1 MVKQSCSSFHLSP
14 NTKEGGDIMKNFLPL
29 IEQAKKGDEQA
40 MELLLKDFK
49 PLLIKEASR
58 QGYLDED
65 CFQNLTETFIK
76 IVRNFDPEKY
86 LG

>member
-1 MVKQSCSSFHLSP
+1 
-14 NTKEGGDIMKNFLPL
+14 MKNFLPL

-40 MELLLKDFK
+40 MELLLKDSK

>member
-1 MVKQSCSSFHLSP
+1 
-14 NTKEGGDIMKNFLPL
+14 MKNFLPL

-40 MELLLKDFK
+40 MEILLKDFK
-49 PLLIKEASR
+49 PLLIKEASK

-76 IVRNFDPEKY
+76 IV
-86 LG
+86 

>member
-1 MVKQSCSSFHLSP
+1 
-14 NTKEGGDIMKNFLPL
+14 MKNFLPL

-65 CFQNLTETFIK
+65 CFQNLTETFI
-76 IVRNFDPEKY
+76 
-86 LG
+86 

>member
-1 MVKQSCSSFHLSP
+1 
-14 NTKEGGDIMKNFLPL
+14 MKNFLPL

-58 QGYLDED
+58 QG
-65 CFQNLTETFIK
+65 FQNLTETFIK